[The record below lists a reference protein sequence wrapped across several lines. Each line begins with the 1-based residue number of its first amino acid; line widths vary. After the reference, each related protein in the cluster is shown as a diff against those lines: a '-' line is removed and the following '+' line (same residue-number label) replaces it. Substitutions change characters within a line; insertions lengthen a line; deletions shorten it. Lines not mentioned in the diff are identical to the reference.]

1 MPDTLLTI
9 TAADARRLLL
19 DLAGLAAPPRCRQ
32 SADDL
37 MALIE
42 RLGFVQIDSVN
53 VVERAHHMILFARNQ
68 TYQPARLR
76 RLAEVEGRLFEHWTH
91 DAALVPTAFYPY
103 WRHRF
108 GRDEAA
114 LRQRFRHWHG
124 PGFEAD
130 IERVLGLIEANGAV
144 MARDLADGEGRK
156 PGGWWEWHD
165 GKTALEFLWRSGR
178 LAIARREG
186 FQKVYDLAERVIPA
200 AARGPEVDHESYVDW
215 ACGAAL
221 ERLGFATAGE
231 IAGFWGKLTTGEAK
245 AWCAANLGGRV
256 TTVAVEGTV
265 GGRPRRL
272 FARADIAERVA
283 AAPDAPKRMRV
294 INPFDPIL
302 RDRKRLAH
310 LFGFDYRIEIFVPA
324 ARRQYGYYVFPL
336 LEGERLVGRI
346 DMKAD
351 RAADTLAVAALWMEP
366 KCRLTAPRRRRLEA
380 ELDRV
385 RRFARVGGLR
395 FADGWLK
402 RDGDQGR
409 PRS

>member
-1 MPDTLLTI
+1 MTPSPLTV
-9 TAADARRLLL
+9 TAAGARRLLL
-19 DLAGLAAPPRCRQ
+19 DLVGLAAPPRRRQ

-42 RLGFVQIDSVN
+42 RLGFVQVDSVN

-68 TYQPARLR
+68 TYRPARLR
-76 RLAEVEGRLFEHWTH
+76 RLVEDEGRLFEHWTH

-108 GRDEAA
+108 GRDEAG
-114 LRQRFRHWHG
+114 LRQRFRDWHG

-130 IERVLGLIEANGAV
+130 IERVLGLVEANGAV
-144 MARDLADGEGRK
+144 MARDLVDGERRK
-156 PGGWWEWHD
+156 PGGWWAWHD

-200 AARGPEVDHESYVDW
+200 AARGPEVDPESYLDW
-215 ACGAAL
+215 ACETAL

-231 IAGFWGKLTTGEAK
+231 IAGFWGTLTTGEAK

-256 TTVAVEGTV
+256 ITVAVAGTV

-272 FARADIAERVA
+272 FARTDLAGRVA
-283 AAPDAPKRMRV
+283 AAPAAPKQMRV

-336 LEGERLVGRI
+336 LEGERFVGRI

-351 RAADTLAVAALWMEP
+351 RAADRLAIAALWMEP
-366 KCRLTAPRRRRLEA
+366 KCRLTPPRRRCLEA

-385 RRFARVGGLR
+385 RRFAGVGGLR
-395 FADGWLK
+395 FADGWLGH
-402 RDGDQGR
+402 DGGR
-409 PRS
+409 S

>member
-1 MPDTLLTI
+1 MTKALLTI
-9 TAADARRLLL
+9 PAPQARRLLL
-19 DLAGLAAPPRCRQ
+19 DLAGLAAPPRRRQ
-32 SADDL
+32 SDDDL

-42 RLGFVQIDSVN
+42 RLGFVQLDSVN

-68 TYQPARLR
+68 TYRPAQLR
-76 RLAEVEGRLFEHWTH
+76 RLTEDEGRLFEHWTH
-91 DAALVPTAFYPY
+91 DAAFVPTAFYPY

-114 LRQRFRHWHG
+114 LRQRFRRWHG

-130 IERVLGLIEANGAV
+130 IDRVLGLIEANGSV
-144 MARDLADGEGRK
+144 MARDMIDGGKRK
-156 PGGWWEWHD
+156 PGGWWAWHD

-200 AARGPEVDHESYVDW
+200 AARGREVDHESYVDW

-245 AWCAANLGGRV
+245 AWCAVNLGGRV
-256 TTVAVEGTV
+256 TTVVVEGT

-283 AAPDAPKRMRV
+283 AAPEPPRQIRV

-324 ARRQYGYYVFPL
+324 AKRQYGYYVFPL
-336 LEGERLVGRI
+336 LEGGRFVGRI

-351 RAADTLAVAALWMEP
+351 RAADVLAIAALWMEP
-366 KCRLTAPRRRRLEA
+366 GRRLTPPRRRRLEA

-385 RRFARVGGLR
+385 RRFAGVGGLR
-395 FADGWLK
+395 FAEGWLK
-402 RDGDQGR
+402 RDGDQGK
-409 PRS
+409 PGS